1 MAVLPDWWLGAGAVE
16 QAKLA
21 MLSKFVGSLGS
32 CKGLAREGVILAAE
46 LVSKL
51 GDGGTANSLREL
63 L

>member
-1 MAVLPDWWLGAGAVE
+1 MEL
-16 QAKLA
+16 AKLA